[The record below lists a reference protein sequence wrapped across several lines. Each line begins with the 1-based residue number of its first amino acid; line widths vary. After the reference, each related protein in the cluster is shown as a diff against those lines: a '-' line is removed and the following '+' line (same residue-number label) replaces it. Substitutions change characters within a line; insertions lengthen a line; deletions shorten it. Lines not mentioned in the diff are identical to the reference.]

1 MSKFHQVLLGGLM
14 ALSLAAC
21 SSTGTTGADATT
33 TSGSTSP
40 GASTAT
46 GMGGT
51 NNGVVRDSTTGNG
64 VPSSAGQAGSGVSNT
79 TTTTTTTSGTGR

>member
-1 MSKFHQVLLGGLM
+1 MNKIQGALLGSVL

-21 SSTGTTGADATT
+21 STTDSTT

-40 GASTAT
+40 GAATAT

-64 VPSSAGQAGSGVSNT
+64 VPSSAGEAGTKTST
-79 TTTTTTTSGTGR
+79 TIPGR

>member
-1 MSKFHQVLLGGLM
+1 MSKFHQVLLGGVM

-21 SSTGTTGADATT
+21 GTTGTDPTT

-79 TTTTTTTSGTGR
+79 TTTTTTTSSGTGR

>member
-1 MSKFHQVLLGGLM
+1 MLTFQKTLLAGAM

-21 SSTGTTGADATT
+21 STTGGDADT

-51 NNGVVRDSTTGNG
+51 NNGIVRDSTTGNG
-64 VPSSAGQAGSGVSNT
+64 VPSSAGEAGTGVSNT
-79 TTTTTTTSGTGR
+79 ATTSNSSGTGR